1 MITYFNTKKEINLK
15 EFIGRGGRFLILH
28 LRELKK
34 RNIECQ
40 DLVQKRKDR
49 DDVLFL
55 KIRKEGKTRWLSPQK
70 GYFNTKQSCEL
81 ALHKDLTYKIL
92 ESVNLP
98 VPQNY
103 KIEKI
108 SQLKK
113 IDLSY
118 PVVVKPTDQAKGKG
132 VLIGI
137 KDREELKKSV
147 KRLLK
152 KYSSL
157 IVEEYIPG
165 NDYRLLILDKKLL
178 GAIKRTPPKIKA
190 DGKRTIRELIRKEN
204 KKRYDRP
211 IAFKPY
217 SKTLEI
223 DLEVKRCLREQGYSL
238 NSIPKKDEKI
248 IVRRNTNFS
257 SGGETLDVTKKVHP
271 ENIKIAK
278 KAIKSLGLKFG
289 GVDFVAEKISEP
301 ISRNNGR
308 IVEIN
313 GIPGIWIHHFP
324 NHGQRRNIAKKIIDY
339 LFEN

>member
-15 EFIGRGGRFLILH
+15 EFIGRGGRFLILQ
-28 LRELKK
+28 EAKK
-34 RNIECQ
+34 RKISCQ
-40 DLVQKRKDR
+40 VLVQKREDKE
-49 DDVLFL
+49 DVLFL
-55 KIRKEGKTRWLSPQK
+55 KIKKGDKTRWLSPQK

-92 ESVNLP
+92 QSVNLP

-113 IDLSY
+113 MDLPY
-118 PVVVKPTDQAKGKG
+118 PVVIKPTDQAKGKD

-137 KDREELKKSV
+137 KNKEELKKSV
-147 KRLLK
+147 KRLFK

-157 IVEEYIPG
+157 IVEEFIPG
-165 NDYRLLILDKKLL
+165 NDYRLLILDGKLL

-204 KKRYDRP
+204 KKRYDKP
-211 IAFKPY
+211 TAFKPY

-238 NSIPKKDEKI
+238 NSIPEKDQKI
-248 IVRRNTNFS
+248 IIRKNTNFS
-257 SGGETLDVTKKVHP
+257 SGGETLDITKKVHP

-278 KAIKSLGLKFG
+278 KAIRALGLKFG

-301 ISRNNGR
+301 IGRNNGR

-324 NHGQRRNIAKKIIDY
+324 NHGQKRNIAKKIIDY